1 MKKRSQFKI
10 VCFLITIMLIMSCCF
25 VGCRAN
31 KTSSSQVKTI
41 ITTTIAPT
49 TQQNTTVAPTTVP
62 STTVKPT
69 EAPKPTEKV
78 ESSNIEEENNY
89 DSYENYEVDTDVETD
104 NNDAPNS
111 MSEGAIY
118 SPSEFMNA
126 GVINQGGWTWTYYS
140 ERILPGD
147 ELWIPGRWTDSDGY
161 VCDENGYVCLASTS
175 VARYS
180 IIETPF
186 GRTGKVYDSG
196 CNYGV
201 MDVYVNW

>member
-25 VGCRAN
+25 VGCGAN
-31 KTSSSQVKTI
+31 KTSSSQVETT
-41 ITTTIAPT
+41 ITTTVAPT
-49 TQQNTTVAPTTVP
+49 TQQSTTVAPTTVP

-78 ESSNIEEENNY
+78 ESSNVEEENDYNY
-89 DSYENYEVDTDVETD
+89 NYEDYDTDTNTND
-104 NNDAPNS
+104 NNVPDF
-111 MSEGAIY
+111 MSGGAIY
-118 SPSEFMNA
+118 SPSDFMNA
-126 GVINQGGWTWTYYS
+126 GVINWGGWTWTYYS

-147 ELWIPGRWTDSDGY
+147 GLWIPGRWTDSDGY

-196 CNYGV
+196 CDYGV
-201 MDVYVNW
+201 MDIYVNW